1 MDWRTNPL
9 RQNGKPGPN
18 FANVQADAIPL
29 RKHAASDGL
38 FQTNLGLTPVALQG
52 SETPS

>member
-9 RQNGKPGPN
+9 LQNNNLGPN
-18 FANVQADAIPL
+18 FANVQADAILL
-29 RKHAASDGL
+29 RKKAASDGL
-38 FQTNLGLTPVALQG
+38 FQTNPGLTPAPLKG